1 MNLDAGWIMASLVV
15 SGIGFVLFSYAR
27 KMRRLP
33 QGIAAGI
40 LMIFPYFVPTV
51 IPMAIITAAVLA
63 LLWLAVRL
71 GW

>member
-1 MNLDAGWIMASLVV
+1 MSMDAGWLFASLGV
-15 SGIGFVLFSYAR
+15 SGIGFVLLTYAR

-40 LMIFPYFVPTV
+40 LLVFPYFVTAP
-51 IPMAIITAAVLA
+51 IPMLAIAAGVL
-63 LLWLAVRL
+63 LVLWLAVRL

>member
-1 MNLDAGWIMASLVV
+1 MNLDAGWILASMVV
-15 SGIGFVLFSYAR
+15 SGIGFVLLTYAR

-33 QGIAAGI
+33 QGIAAGV
-40 LMIFPYFVPTV
+40 LLVFPYFVPTV
-51 IPMAIITAAVLA
+51 IPMAIIAAGVLL